1 MQSPI
6 LYGVNGTVAT
16 ITFNRPRQL
25 NSLNNDHYI
34 LLGKLMERA
43 DRDPNTTVTIIQL
56 TGRFF
61 SAGADI
67 VDKDTTLSSPEDP
80 HKHWLQNFVA
90 RNVYLADCFHNHT
103 KVLVAA
109 LNGPVFGF
117 TAALVLLCDLV
128 YANGL
133 DNVYLSAPFAAH
145 GVVAE
150 GAASAT
156 FFMRLGWSK
165 ASEALLLCKKISCK
179 ELVDVGVIND
189 IFDGT
194 QSVPEFNEAV
204 RKRLLD
210 STKDL
215 YRPSILEMKQLLK
228 ANRDTQVNAANSKEV
243 IKTMNSFV
251 DGVPQLRFAKLMAK
265 LKL

>member
-1 MQSPI
+1 M
-6 LYGVNGTVAT
+6 
-16 ITFNRPRQL
+16 
-25 NSLNNDHYI
+25 
-34 LLGKLMERA
+34 
-43 DRDPNTTVTIIQL
+43 
-56 TGRFF
+56 
-61 SAGADI
+61 
-67 VDKDTTLSSPEDP
+67 SSPEDP

-103 KVLVAA
+103 KILVAA

-128 YANGL
+128 YAKGL
-133 DNVYLSAPFAAH
+133 ENVYLSTPFAAH

-150 GAASAT
+150 GASSAT
-156 FFMRLGWSK
+156 IFMRLGWSK
-165 ASEALLLCKKISCK
+165 ASEALLLCKKISCQ
-179 ELVDVGVIND
+179 ELVDAGVINHV
-189 IFDGT
+189 FDEA
-194 QSVPEFNEAV
+194 SVSEFNEVV
-204 RKRLLD
+204 RKRLVD

-251 DGVPQLRFAKLMAK
+251 EGVPQLRFAKLMTK